1 MSVTSG
7 FYNSLNHD
15 RTYDAIQMSSIF
27 DGIIMDG
34 VYQSIGDA
42 FSVKATTGNN
52 ITVGTGRAWFNH
64 SWTLNDALLP
74 IELEDSELLLDR
86 YDAVVLEI
94 NGTDEVRE
102 NSIKVIKGTPASS
115 PQYPTLTKSG
125 GVYQYPLAY
134 ILRGAES
141 TSVTQANITNRIGTE
156 DCPFVTG
163 PLNVIS
169 IDFIVDQWG
178 AQWAEWLQENEALL
192 NTWMSENQEQ
202 FESWFEN
209 LQVTLAGDVAANLAA
224 QILELQNMFSNLI
237 SDQSLYFDLETST
250 GDPLETSA
258 GTQLEGHYV
267 YVIK

>member
-86 YDAVVLEI
+86 YDAVVLEV

-102 NSIKVIKGTPASS
+102 NSIKIVKGTPASS

-134 ILRGAES
+134 ILREAES

-202 FESWFEN
+202 FETWFEN

-224 QILELQNMFSNLI
+224 QILELQNMFSSLI
-237 SDQSLYFDLETST
+237 NDQSLYFDLETST

-258 GTQLEGHYV
+258 GSQLEGHYV